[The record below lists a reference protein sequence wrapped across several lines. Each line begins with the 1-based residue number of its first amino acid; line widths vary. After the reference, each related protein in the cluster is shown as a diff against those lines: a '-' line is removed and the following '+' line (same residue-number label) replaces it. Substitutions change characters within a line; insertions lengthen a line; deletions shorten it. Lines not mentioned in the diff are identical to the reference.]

1 MKRFTLLLVA
11 LLCLATGS
19 VTRADEKT
27 QIEQNLIAHG
37 VGVKPA
43 QLVQFLQNGWRATK
57 RPPTYPS
64 DPSEKSRLLGS
75 SWYLLTLYY
84 PDIQKSKALQPV
96 LNDLALR
103 YAQGALPP
111 GALEIIETDTKGLPM
126 DQAELRRHVL
136 SGLLQYNGMV
146 ALGVFGEQSDA
157 VRQVAR
163 RIYDSE
169 TSKIMRAGYAEALVL
184 LGDNQPIDDLI
195 ALLGDKKDRP
205 AAVAAA
211 VSLRNLFG
219 RSFYIFP
226 YTAQG
231 PRLKAAK
238 MAADWWDGE
247 KKKGVSPSIVRE
259 EVMARHLTP
268 EPVVPPPLD
277 SLRNLLRASG
287 SIANEATRRES
298 GDAWTRLN
306 HSGEK
311 LAEDLEPFLTN
322 ADEDLDIRQEAIRWY
337 VRVKG
342 DDARKR
348 LKKLCNDPNPE
359 IVELAKGLLET
370 PPPAPEE

>member
-1 MKRFTLLLVA
+1 MRRFTLLLVI

-27 QIEQNLIAHG
+27 QIEQTLTAHG
-37 VGVKPA
+37 VGIKPA

-64 DPSEKSRLLGS
+64 DPSEKSRLLGLT
-75 SWYLLTLYY
+75 WYLLSLHYA
-84 PDIQKSKALQPV
+84 DIQKDKALQPV

-111 GALEIIETDTKGLPM
+111 GALEIIETDIKGLPM

-136 SGLLQYNGMV
+136 IGLLQYNGMV
-146 ALGVFGEQSDA
+146 ALGVFGEQSDT

-163 RIYDSE
+163 RIYDGE
-169 TSKIMRAGYAEALVL
+169 TSKIMRAAYAEALVL
-184 LGDNQPIDDLI
+184 LGDNQPIDDLV
-195 ALLGDKKDRP
+195 ALLGEKKDRP

-211 VSLRNLFG
+211 GALRNLFG

-231 PRLKAAK
+231 PRLKAAQ

-247 KKKGVSPSIVRE
+247 KKKGLSPQIVRS
-259 EVMARHLTP
+259 EVMARRLTP
-268 EPVVPPPLD
+268 DPVIPPPLD

-287 SIANEATRRES
+287 SIANEATRSES

-311 LAEDLEPFLTN
+311 LADDLEPFLKNT
-322 ADEDLDIRQEAIRWY
+322 DEDLDIRQEAIRWY

-342 DDARKR
+342 DDARRR
-348 LKKLCNDPNPE
+348 LKKLSSDPNPE
-359 IVELAKGLLET
+359 IAELAKGLLET
-370 PPPAPEE
+370 PPPPAE